1 MSPLALFV
9 LFVIYAGIVWRLR
22 GGAFT
27 TLTGI
32 DPGTQGARLM
42 CGILMAA
49 PLALVHADWRALVL
63 IPAIFVGLASD
74 GWGPFQGMGTE
85 NVPGYAPET
94 SWLRWLPLRLGLARG
109 TYWHDW
115 LGMTQAGVVCVVPS
129 AVVVAWVSH
138 WTILPAAMVVACGAA
153 FGEAYTTAR
162 APLPSIPKFVTG
174 QAWGEIFAGALFGAS
189 IAAPFLIN

>member
-32 DPGTQGARLM
+32 DPGTDGARLG
-42 CGILMAA
+42 CAVLMGA
-49 PLALVHADWRALVL
+49 PLALLHADWRALLL
-63 IPAIFVGLASD
+63 IPAIFIGLLMA

-85 NVPGYAPET
+85 DVPGYAPEK
-94 SWLRWLPLRLGLARG
+94 SWLRWLPDRLGLAPG
-109 TYWHDW
+109 SYWHDW
-115 LGMTQAGVVCVVPS
+115 VGMTQAGVVCVAPS
-129 AVVVAWVSH
+129 AIVVAWVAH
-138 WTILPAAMVVACGAA
+138 WTTMPPLMVLVCGAA
-153 FGEAYTTAR
+153 FGEAYTIAR

-174 QAWGEIFAGALFGAS
+174 QSWGEVFAGMLFGAS
-189 IAAPFLIN
+189 IAAPFIFN